1 MKHWD
6 FISVEAHI
14 NAFHA
19 LFEYKSVSLIY
30 IFCCERLHL
39 GRKTLYFLALYVS
52 IEWIPP
58 MFFKT
63 VLCGTFNTY
72 WSARTE
78 HEEDLSYTVRCEKP
92 TAMLVISDNTL
103 HH

>member
-6 FISVEAHI
+6 FISVQTQI
-14 NAFHA
+14 NALHA
-19 LFEYKSVSLIY
+19 LYEYKSASLICILY
-30 IFCCERLHL
+30 CECLQV

-63 VLCGTFNTY
+63 VLCETFNIY
-72 WSARTE
+72 WSARIE